1 MGFQK
6 VVQLRDVAARHF
18 GALLVQGREGA
29 GDVGVGEGVFGGEE
43 FAANEGVE
51 VVAAVPEGPFAAE
64 VRGGGDGGGGLA
76 VGVCGMRVLC
86 SVSVLFLFLFFIWL
100 FFVDWGRVGW
110 GGGDRPGITNGMVRA
125 RFCFGGL
132 FVLGGRG

>member
-6 VVQLRDVAARHF
+6 GVQLRDVAARHF

-43 FAANEGVE
+43 FAADEGVE

-76 VGVCGMRVLC
+76 VGVCGMRVWC
-86 SVSVLFLFLFFIWL
+86 SVSVLFFFCCFFGCFLLI
-100 FFVDWGRVGW
+100 GGGW
-110 GGGDRPGITNGMVRA
+110 GGGGEID
-125 RFCFGGL
+125 L
-132 FVLGGRG
+132 VLPMAW